1 MVDRE
6 RLSDAMVAA
15 MRRRTLAVAGAE
27 VFEVDGVLLL
37 LTGLP
42 DPSLNHCVVE
52 RQPADAVAAL
62 KEAEA
67 RFAERDLQFGIRLE
81 VGRHPSVDDAV
92 RARGLRRLFR
102 RPIMTV
108 PLGELPALAPPW
120 EVEIVRVHAA
130 ADLAVLAAIEVE
142 AFGTPPAAAE
152 GLLGRGLAELPDAAL
167 LLARLDGESVGE
179 AFGIRQDDT
188 VGVFGVGVVP
198 RARMRGIG
206 GALTVEAAR
215 AVGLPEDTA
224 WLFPSDLAQPL
235 YERLGFR
242 SVLEEEVWI
251 REA

>member
-1 MVDRE
+1 MGDE
-6 RLSDAMVAA
+6 RLATAMVAA

-27 VFEVDGVLLL
+27 VLEVDGVLLL

-52 RQPADAVAAL
+52 REPADAVAAL
-62 KEAEA
+62 EGAEA
-67 RFAERDLQFGIRLE
+67 TFDERELGFGIRLE
-81 VGRHPSVDDAV
+81 VGLHPSVDDAV
-92 RARGLRRLFR
+92 RVRGLRRLFG
-102 RPIMTV
+102 RPIMTA

-120 EVEIVRVHAA
+120 EVEIVRAHAD
-130 ADLAVLAAIEVE
+130 ADLAALAAIEVE
-142 AFGTPPAAAE
+142 SFGTPPAAAE
-152 GLLGRGLAELPDAAL
+152 GLLCRGLAELPGAAL
-167 LLARLDGESVGE
+167 LLARLDGEPVGE

-215 AVGLPEDTA
+215 AVGLPGDTA
-224 WLFPSDLAQPL
+224 WLFPSDLARPL

-242 SVLEEEVWI
+242 PVLDEEVWI

>member
-1 MVDRE
+1 MDEE
-6 RLSDAMVAA
+6 RLSSAMVTA
-15 MRRRTLAVAGAE
+15 MRRRTLAVGGGE
-27 VFEVDGVLLL
+27 VLDVDGVLLL

-52 RQPADAVAAL
+52 REPADAVAAL
-62 KEAEA
+62 EEAEA
-67 RFAERDLQFGIRLE
+67 RFAERGLPFGVRLE
-81 VGRHPSVDDAV
+81 VGRHPSVEAAV
-92 RARGLRRLFR
+92 RARGLHRLFG
-102 RPIMTV
+102 RPIMTA

-120 EVEIVRVHAA
+120 EVEIVRVHGD
-130 ADLAVLAAIEVE
+130 ADLAALAAIETEVFE
-142 AFGTPPAAAE
+142 TPRAAAQ
-152 GLLGRGLAELPDAAL
+152 GLLCRGLAELPDAAL
-167 LLARLDGESVGE
+167 LLARLDGEPVGE

-188 VGVFGVGVVP
+188 VGVLGVGVVP

-224 WLFPSDLAQPL
+224 WLFPSDLARPL

-242 SVLEEEVWI
+242 PVLDEEVWI